1 MSTVYDITIPVR
13 EGLAVWPGDTPY
25 RFELGWKMSEGQS
38 VNVDTVTMSC
48 HTGTHADAP
57 FHFLPDGEGIG
68 ELDLSPYLGPAIVAD
83 VQGRTVIT
91 TDDLDDLNLS
101 DAPRLLLKTGGWAD
115 HERFPE
121 TVPVIA
127 PDVPAFLA
135 ERGIVLLGMD
145 VPSVDEIESK
155 DLPNHHALAAQG
167 IHILESLDL
176 RAITPGL
183 YELTALPLRL
193 MGADGSPV
201 RAILRSP

>member
-1 MSTVYDITIPVR
+1 MRTIYDITIPVR
-13 EGLAVWPGDTPY
+13 DGLAVWPGDTLY

-38 VNVDTVTMSC
+38 VNVGAVTMSC

-57 FHFLPDGEGIG
+57 FHFLPDGDGIG

-83 VQGRTVIT
+83 VQGHAVIT
-91 TDDLDDLNLS
+91 TDDLYDLNFL
-101 DAPRLLLKTGGWAD
+101 DAPRLLLKTGGWTD

-127 PDVPAFLA
+127 ADVPEFLA
-135 ERGIVLLGMD
+135 EQGVVLLGVD
-145 VPSVDEIESK
+145 VPSVDDIESK

-176 RAITPGL
+176 RVVPPGL

-193 MGADGSPV
+193 VGADGSPV
-201 RAILRSP
+201 RAILRSL